1 MGDGV
6 QTGVAGLDSNM
17 VTGQTAGMAQQR
29 HDEVNSQLL
38 MLWRCSLHPERGGH
52 YCKHSAGFRKL

>member
-6 QTGVAGLDSNM
+6 QTGVAGLDLNM

-38 MLWRCSLHPERGGH
+38 MLWRCSLRVGH
-52 YCKHSAGFRKL
+52 YCKYSAGFRKL